1 MMLDGDSSAVALHKH
16 LDDILAQHSKVS
28 THIEGIEAK
37 RAQTAKELEDAKA
50 RLADIQEC
58 KVDKDIGDCQGELE
72 EEKAEQSK
80 LSQEIKDCEAELGDH
95 KAQLAKSLDKM
106 AKMSKEMHEHNKSKD
121 DHPAH
126 TTKLEEGVNV
136 IDEHLSAA
144 KALVA
149 KRQQQHRAQA
159 DYNASKVRDEACR
172 SKLQEF
178 QTQKRN
184 EEDEAKRLEGNF
196 SDLETKLADLDAQ
209 IEQAY
214 KDKAELDAIIDETK
228 TAHSRILAS
237 CEALNDVLKRETV
250 LLNRQAKCTKQL
262 PPNMME
268 DAKKLMA
275 EFSKQLEEEGIE
287 RERAAEEEKARLKYL
302 AENPPPPEP
311 EPRAK
316 GKAKAKA
323 KR

>member
-16 LDDILAQHSKVS
+16 LGDILAQHAKVT
-28 THIEGIEAK
+28 THIEGLEAK
-37 RAQTAKELEDAKA
+37 RTQTAKELEDAKA

-58 KVDKDIGDCQGELE
+58 KVGKDIESCQGDLE
-72 EEKAEQSK
+72 EEKAQQSQ
-80 LSQEIKDCEAELGDH
+80 LLQEIKDCERELGDH
-95 KAQLAKSLDKM
+95 KAQLSKALDKM
-106 AKMSKEMHEHNKSKD
+106 QKTAKEMHDHNKSKD

-126 TTKLEEGVNV
+126 TSTLEAGVNV
-136 IDEHLSAA
+136 LDEHLSAA

-149 KRQQQHRAQA
+149 KRQQQHRAQG
-159 DYNASKVRDEACR
+159 DYEASKTRDAACR
-172 SKLQEF
+172 GRLEEF

-196 SDLETKLADLDAQ
+196 ADLEAKLADLDAQ

-228 TAHSRILAS
+228 TAHNRILAS
-237 CEALNDVLKRETV
+237 CEALNDVLKRESV

-275 EFSKQLEEEGIE
+275 EFSKQLEQERIE
-287 RERAAEEEKARLKYL
+287 RENAEEEEKARQKYL
-302 AENPPPPEP
+302 AENPPPPQA

-323 KR
+323 KK